1 MLETAKISTYTLIVK
16 ICFSIILIQPFGV
29 AGLALSTTLSS
40 LCYLFL
46 QFYQLKNYKY
56 QDFR

>member
-40 LCYLFL
+40 FLLFIL
-46 QFYQLKNYKY
+46 TILSIKKL
-56 QDFR
+56 